1 MNDLSI
7 KVILNVFF
15 LMKIICWIKREYE
28 INFVFKVIYKL
39 KIIRG

>member
-15 LMKIICWIKREYE
+15 LMKIKRWIKREYE